1 MTSIQE
7 TTVQRL
13 EDIIDYVFQ
22 DKSWAWEAVQVAG
35 SGVHQISGRNIS
47 KGNQRL
53 AVCGDAFVQKMLV
66 HPWYHSGAAKGL
78 YLIAIILV
86 IHY

>member
-7 TTVQRL
+7 ITVQRL
-13 EDIIDYVFQ
+13 EDIIRYKFK

-35 SGVHQISGRNIS
+35 SGVYQIGGRNVP

-66 HPWYHSGAAKGL
+66 HSWYHSGAAKGL
-78 YLIAIILV
+78 CLIVIILV
-86 IHY
+86 IHS